1 MEFVIITGLSGAGK
15 SRAAEFLEDA
25 GFYTVD
31 NIPPEFMPKFA
42 EFCIHA
48 SGRYDRVALVSDV
61 RAGDCFEPL
70 LNALDELE
78 RMNCTYQLL
87 FMEADLPTIIKRY
100 KETRRLHP
108 LALAG
113 VGRSLEDAANRER
126 KLLQPVRD
134 RATYVLD
141 TTPFAST
148 NMLRSALERL
158 FGTNQLQTGLSVNV
172 MSFGYKYG
180 LPLEADLV
188 LDVRFLPNPFYVA
201 ELREQTGEDA
211 EVREYL
217 SSFQVTEAFLEKMDD
232 ALSFLLP
239 QYAEEGKRTLT
250 LAIGCTGGRHRSVAM
265 ACALAESIREKGYTV
280 SEYHRDVTRV

>member
-48 SGRYDRVALVSDV
+48 NGRYDRVALVSDV

-70 LNALDELE
+70 LHALDELE
-78 RMNCTYQLL
+78 QMNCTYKLL

-108 LALAG
+108 LAG
-113 VGRSLEDAANRER
+113 KGSSLEDAANRER

-141 TTPFAST
+141 TTPFVST
-148 NMLRSALERL
+148 NMLRTALEKL
-158 FGTNQLQTGLSVNV
+158 FGTDQLQTGLSVTV

-180 LPLEADLV
+180 LPLEADLA
-188 LDVRFLPNPFYVA
+188 LDVRFLPNPYYVA
-201 ELREQTGEDA
+201 DLKQLSGKDQP
-211 EVREYL
+211 VRDYL
-217 SSFQVTEAFLEKMDD
+217 DSFQVTQTFWEKLTDF
-232 ALSFLLP
+232 LSFLLP

-250 LAIGCTGGRHRSVAM
+250 LAIGCTGGRHRSVAL
-265 ACALAESIREKGYTV
+265 ACKLVDWVREQGYTV
-280 SEYHRDVTRV
+280 SEYHRDVTRA

>member
-1 MEFVIITGLSGAGK
+1 
-15 SRAAEFLEDA
+15 
-25 GFYTVD
+25 
-31 NIPPEFMPKFA
+31 
-42 EFCIHA
+42 
-48 SGRYDRVALVSDV
+48 
-61 RAGDCFEPL
+61 
-70 LNALDELE
+70 
-78 RMNCTYQLL
+78 
-87 FMEADLPTIIKRY
+87 MEADLPTIIKRY

-108 LALAG
+108 LAG

-141 TTPFAST
+141 TTPFVST
-148 NMLRSALERL
+148 NMLRSALARL

-201 ELREQTGEDA
+201 ELREQTGKDA
-211 EVREYL
+211 GVREYL
-217 SSFQVTEAFLEKMDD
+217 SSFQVTEAFLQKMDD
-232 ALSFLLP
+232 VLSFLLP

>member
-31 NIPPEFMPKFA
+31 NIPPEFMTKFA
-42 EFCIHA
+42 EFCMHT

-61 RAGDCFEPL
+61 RAGDDFSPL
-70 LNALDELE
+70 LKALDDLKD
-78 RMNCTYQLL
+78 MGCDYQLL

-100 KETRRLHP
+100 KETRRSHP
-108 LALAG
+108 LTKPG
-113 VGRSLEDAANRER
+113 QSLEDAANRER
-126 KLLQPVRD
+126 AMLQPVRD

-148 NMLRSALERL
+148 NMLRAALEKL
-158 FGTNQLQTGLSVNV
+158 FKTGAEQSGLSVNV

-188 LDVRFLPNPFYVA
+188 LDVRFLPNPYYVA
-201 ELREQTGEDA
+201 GMKEHTGKDA
-211 EVREYL
+211 DVMDYIF
-217 SSFQVTEAFLEKMDD
+217 SFDVTTQFLKRLEALLD
-232 ALSFLLP
+232 FLLP

-250 LAIGCTGGRHRSVAM
+250 IAIGCTGGRHRSVAI
-265 ACALAESIREKGYTV
+265 ASVLAEYVRTMRYTV
-280 SEYHRDVTRV
+280 AEYHRDMTRA

>member
-48 SGRYDRVALVSDV
+48 NGRYDRVALVSDV

-70 LNALDELE
+70 LHALDELE
-78 RMNCTYQLL
+78 QMNCTYKLL
-87 FMEADLPTIIKRY
+87 FMEADRPTIIKRY

-108 LALAG
+108 LAG
-113 VGRSLEDAANRER
+113 IGYSLEDAANRER

-141 TTPFAST
+141 TTPFVST
-148 NMLRSALERL
+148 NMLRTALEKL
-158 FGTNQLQTGLSVNV
+158 FGTNQLQTGLSVTV

-180 LPLEADLV
+180 LPLEADLA
-188 LDVRFLPNPFYVA
+188 LDVRFLPNPYYVA
-201 ELREQTGEDA
+201 DLKQLSGKDQP
-211 EVREYL
+211 VRDYL
-217 SSFQVTEAFLEKMDD
+217 DSFQVTQTFWEKLTDF
-232 ALSFLLP
+232 LSFLLP

-250 LAIGCTGGRHRSVAM
+250 LAIGCTGGRHRSVAL
-265 ACALAESIREKGYTV
+265 ACKLADWVREQGYTV

>member
-48 SGRYDRVALVSDV
+48 NGRYDRVALVSDV

-70 LNALDELE
+70 LHALDELE
-78 RMNCTYQLL
+78 QMNCTYKLL

-108 LALAG
+108 LAG
-113 VGRSLEDAANRER
+113 KGSSLEDAANRER

-141 TTPFAST
+141 TTPFVST
-148 NMLRSALERL
+148 NMLRTALEKL
-158 FGTNQLQTGLSVNV
+158 FGTDQLQTGLSVTV

-180 LPLEADLV
+180 LPLEADLA
-188 LDVRFLPNPFYVA
+188 LDVRFLPNPYYVA
-201 ELREQTGEDA
+201 NLKQLSGKDQP
-211 EVREYL
+211 VRDYL
-217 SSFQVTEAFLEKMDD
+217 DSFQITQTFWEKLTDF
-232 ALSFLLP
+232 LSFLLP

-250 LAIGCTGGRHRSVAM
+250 LAIGCTGGRHRSVAL
-265 ACALAESIREKGYTV
+265 ACKLVDWVREQGYTV
-280 SEYHRDVTRV
+280 SEYHRDVTRA

>member
-1 MEFVIITGLSGAGK
+1 
-15 SRAAEFLEDA
+15 
-25 GFYTVD
+25 
-31 NIPPEFMPKFA
+31 MPKFA

-48 SGRYDRVALVSDV
+48 NGRYDRVALVSDV

-70 LNALDELE
+70 LHALDELE
-78 RMNCTYQLL
+78 QMNCTYKLL

-108 LALAG
+108 LAG
-113 VGRSLEDAANRER
+113 IGYSLEDAANRER

-141 TTPFAST
+141 TTPFVST
-148 NMLRSALERL
+148 NMLRTALEKL
-158 FGTNQLQTGLSVNV
+158 FGTNQLQTGLSVTV

-180 LPLEADLV
+180 LPLEADLA
-188 LDVRFLPNPFYVA
+188 LDVRFLPNPYYVA
-201 ELREQTGEDA
+201 DLKQLSGKDQP
-211 EVREYL
+211 VRDYL
-217 SSFQVTEAFLEKMDD
+217 DSFQVTQTFWEKLTDF
-232 ALSFLLP
+232 LSFLLP

-250 LAIGCTGGRHRSVAM
+250 LAIGCTGGRHRSVAL
-265 ACALAESIREKGYTV
+265 ACKLADWVREQGYTV

>member
-48 SGRYDRVALVSDV
+48 NGRYDRVALVSDV

-70 LNALDELE
+70 LHALDELE
-78 RMNCTYQLL
+78 QMNCTYKLL

-108 LALAG
+108 LAG
-113 VGRSLEDAANRER
+113 IGYSLEDAANRER

-141 TTPFAST
+141 TTPFVST
-148 NMLRSALERL
+148 NMLRTALEKL
-158 FGTNQLQTGLSVNV
+158 FGTNQLQTGLSVTV

-180 LPLEADLV
+180 LPLEADLA
-188 LDVRFLPNPFYVA
+188 LDVRFLPNPYYVA
-201 ELREQTGEDA
+201 DLKQLSGKDQP
-211 EVREYL
+211 VRDYL
-217 SSFQVTEAFLEKMDD
+217 DSFQVTQTFWEKLTDF
-232 ALSFLLP
+232 LSFLLP

-250 LAIGCTGGRHRSVAM
+250 LAIGCTGGRHRSVAL
-265 ACALAESIREKGYTV
+265 ACKLADWVREQGYTV